1 MSMTRIELVSR
12 IGEDGILHL
21 DLPLGPAAANADYR
35 VVVEQLDEAP
45 KPAAPFASRGE
56 WLQFIER
63 TAGKWRGE
71 LERPEDP
78 PPQER
83 DLW

>member
-21 DLPLGPAAANADYR
+21 DLPLGPDAANTQCR
-35 VVVEQLDEAP
+35 VVVEQLTDIP
-45 KPAAPFASRGE
+45 KPAQPFADREE
-56 WLQFIER
+56 WLRFIEQ
-63 TAGKWRGE
+63 TAGKWQGE
-71 LERPEDP
+71 FEIPDDP